1 MRELNLPDEDTVAAQ
16 LHEPPSRITP
26 LVLPFFTGERSTG
39 WVGTARATLHRVDFS
54 TSALELY
61 RGVLEGIVWSFQRIT
76 DQLLLLK
83 PDITGA
89 RVGGRVAS
97 EAPGL
102 LTVLAD
108 GLTLGL
114 TPVTIKRSTLQGN
127 AYIAL
132 DVLAPD
138 VPRAEVQT
146 GEPLR
151 PDPVN
156 AKFYDARQLLLD
168 ELYAAVVSG
177 QPVG

>member
-1 MRELNLPDEDTVAAQ
+1 M
-16 LHEPPSRITP
+16 
-26 LVLPFFTGERSTG
+26 
-39 WVGTARATLHRVDFS
+39 
-54 TSALELY
+54 
-61 RGVLEGIVWSFQRIT
+61 
-76 DQLLLLK
+76 
-83 PDITGA
+83 
-89 RVGGRVAS
+89 
-97 EAPGL
+97 

-138 VPRAEVQT
+138 VPPAEVQT